1 MRKSLLCLL
10 LCAISISGSAWAQQ
24 SPQCAGNYK
33 QGGNYL
39 LGRQFSTWGIVPVSP
54 DVAFRRIARAGVAA
68 GLTLVSSDKDAG
80 VLSFRQNNAGTQTFV
95 GNGQQV
101 SIPWN
106 VVIEPD
112 GSGSKISV
120 NKSTPPSYSV
130 SKDFEIKS
138 MCSVIDSAAKD
149 Q

>member
-1 MRKSLLCLL
+1 MRKIFVCLL
-10 LCAISISGSAWAQQ
+10 LCTASVSGQVWAQQ
-24 SPQCAGNYK
+24 SQQCVANYK

-39 LGRQFSTWGIVPVSP
+39 LGRQFSTWGVVQVAP
-54 DVAFRRIARAGVAA
+54 DVAFKRIVRGAVAA

-80 VLSFRQNNAGTQTFV
+80 VMSFRQNNAGTSFTS
-95 GNGQQV
+95 NEQV

-106 VVIEPD
+106 IVIAPD
-112 GSGSKISV
+112 GSGSKITV

-138 MCSVIDSAAKD
+138 LCSVIDTATKE
-149 Q
+149 

>member
-1 MRKSLLCLL
+1 MRKSFCLL
-10 LCAISISGSAWAQQ
+10 LGAVLISGPAWAQQ
-24 SPQCAGNYK
+24 SPQCVANYK

-39 LGRQFSTWGIVPVSP
+39 LGRQFSTWGVVPVSP
-54 DVAFRRIARAGVAA
+54 DVAFRRIVRAAVAA

-80 VLSFRQNNAGTQTFV
+80 VLSFRQNNAGTSFTSDE
-95 GNGQQV
+95 QV

-106 VVIEPD
+106 VVIAAD
-112 GSGSKISV
+112 GSGSKITV
-120 NKSTPPSYSV
+120 NKSTPPTYSA

-138 MCSVIDSAAKD
+138 MCSVIDSAAKE

>member
-1 MRKSLLCLL
+1 MRKSFLILLGAVL
-10 LCAISISGSAWAQQ
+10 ISGSAWAQQ
-24 SPQCAGNYK
+24 PQQCVANYK
-33 QGGNYL
+33 QDGNFI
-39 LGRQFSTWGIVPVSP
+39 LGRQFSTWGVVPVP
-54 DVAFRRIARAGVAA
+54 PALAFTRIVRAGVAA
-68 GLTLVSSDKDAG
+68 GLTLLSSNKDAG
-80 VLSFRQNNAGTQTFV
+80 VLSFRQNNAGTTF
-95 GNGQQV
+95 GGDDDHV

-120 NKSTPPSYSV
+120 NKSEPPSYST